1 MNVTK
6 MSELRDMSSE
16 QLEIVLNEAK
26 DTLFRLRLQA
36 RMERLDSP
44 SELKKN
50 KRLIARILTLQS
62 LRSKQQEHKQT
73 KSK

>member
-1 MNVTK
+1 MKATK
-6 MSELRDMSSE
+6 INELRDMSSE
-16 QLEIVLNEAK
+16 QLEVLLKDAR

-50 KRLIARILTLQS
+50 KKLIARILTLKTQ
-62 LRSKQQEHKQT
+62 RDKEAARKN
-73 KSK
+73 

>member
-1 MNVTK
+1 MGVVK
-6 MSELRDMSSE
+6 IGELRDMSVD
-16 QLEIVLNEAK
+16 QLDATLKEAK
-26 DTLFRLRLQA
+26 ERLFHLRLQA

-62 LRSKQQEHKQT
+62 LRNLKRETAVQ
-73 KSK
+73 

>member
-1 MNVTK
+1 

>member
-1 MNVTK
+1 MARTRIE
-6 MSELRDMSSE
+6 ELRDMSSE
-16 QLEIVLNEAK
+16 QLELMLKEAK

-50 KRLIARILTLQS
+50 KRVIAQILTLKS
-62 LRSKQQEHKQT
+62 LRQKAEATQKNQ
-73 KSK
+73 

>member
-1 MNVTK
+1 MKATK
-6 MSELRDMSSE
+6 FSELRDMSTD
-16 QLEIVLNEAK
+16 QLEVLLKEAK

-50 KRLIARILTLQS
+50 KRLIARIMTLQTM
-62 LRSKQQEHKQT
+62 RKKAKEGKNN
-73 KSK
+73 